1 MITFVGKRCLLNYYL
16 NDQSSTLLLDSE
28 AQVSVINIEEFGKI
42 FPDVKIQDICSVLD
56 NYDTIRVQRG
66 DDKDISF
73 EGGLDI
79 WVEIGQNSRSKEINL
94 PFSMK
99 IQKMNNT
106 ILEFNGIKHL
116 MENKT
121 SIETMVS
128 ILKTTFDNT
137 DKSKIKSFV

>member
-1 MITFVGKRCLLNYYL
+1 
-16 NDQSSTLLLDSE
+16 
-28 AQVSVINIEEFGKI
+28 
-42 FPDVKIQDICSVLD
+42 
-56 NYDTIRVQRG
+56 
-66 DDKDISF
+66 
-73 EGGLDI
+73 
-79 WVEIGQNSRSKEINL
+79 
-94 PFSMK
+94 MK